1 MSLFLTTS
9 LAAMLNLTT
18 GPWLVINDDVMGGRS
33 SAQVSAMGEGL
44 SFRGTLSLANNGGF
58 SSTRRLL
65 TEAPA
70 GATGIRL
77 EVRGDGRAYQFRLR
91 QDQRFDGVAW
101 RAPFRTNGDW
111 QVVEL
116 RFEDFEPVFRG
127 RPVPEAG
134 KADPERVSQ
143 VGFMIADKREG
154 PFRLEVR
161 RMEFFAD
168 RG

>member
-1 MSLFLTTS
+1 
-9 LAAMLNLTT
+9 MLNLTT
-18 GPWLVINDDVMGGRS
+18 GPWLIINDDVMGGRS
-33 SAQVSAMGEGL
+33 TARVDARAEGL
-44 SFRGTLSLANNGGF
+44 RFLGELSLANNGGF

-65 TEAPA
+65 TESLA
-70 GATGIRL
+70 GTSGVRL

-91 QDQRFDGVAW
+91 KDQRFDGVAW
-101 RAPFRTNGDW
+101 RAQFETTGDW

-134 KADPERVSQ
+134 AADPASVSQ

-154 PFRLEVR
+154 PFQLEVR
-161 RMEFFAD
+161 SMDFF
-168 RG
+168 REKG